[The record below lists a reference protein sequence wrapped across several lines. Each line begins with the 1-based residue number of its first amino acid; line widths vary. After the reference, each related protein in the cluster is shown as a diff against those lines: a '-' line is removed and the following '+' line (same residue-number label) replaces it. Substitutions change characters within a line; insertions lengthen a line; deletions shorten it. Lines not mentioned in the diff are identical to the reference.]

1 MVDLAAEE
9 ELTPKQKSYLLS
21 LLRQLG
27 GKPEMF
33 A

>member
-1 MVDLAAEE
+1 MIDWAGRGDLSEKQQQY
-9 ELTPKQKSYLLS
+9 LTS